1 MVTDVIRDLLGPS
14 SGGWAFVGLFAVAF
28 LAATLVPISSEV
40 AVIAMIGAGHP
51 DFMVLTVA
59 TLGNVLGSCLNYV
72 GGAWG
77 AQWWGRRRRSG
88 ASDDV
93 DRDWADQ
100 HPRAVSL
107 LQRWGPLALI
117 FSWVPVIGDPLTV
130 VAGALGIRWI
140 PFVGFVTL
148 GKLLRY
154 VVVVG
159 AMDYVWPGWAR

>member
-14 SGGWAFVGLFAVAF
+14 SGGWAFIGLFSVAF
-28 LAATLVPISSEV
+28 LAATLLPISSEG

-51 DFMVLTVA
+51 DFIVLTVA
-59 TLGNVLGSCLNYV
+59 TLGNVLGACLNYV

-77 AQWWGRRRRSG
+77 AQWWGRRRRRR

-107 LQRWGPLALI
+107 LQKWGPLALI